1 MPSIPHE
8 APLELL
14 RSQPLLAAV
23 LLRSQRVA
31 VPASA
36 TASLAS
42 SEATSSVPTERRADA
57 VVVLADPGGP
67 RLAVVIEVQLRY
79 DADKLY
85 SWPTYVVQARAAH
98 RCPAVLLVI
107 CPTSATARR
116 CRAPILTG
124 HPGFDLAPLVI
135 DSTTMP
141 AADLPETAPAG
152 PEVAV
157 LGVLTGAL
165 DLGEDSVRRQ
175 VLASLANLEADRLKT
190 YTVFI
195 LNAASPSVRKE
206 LEALMTTT
214 EFHNDFVDR
223 LMAEGTE
230 RLLAR
235 GKAEGKAEGT
245 AEGLAQMILRVLS
258 ARGVETP
265 PAERERVLRC
275 SDTSQ
280 LATWGDRAATAT
292 SIDDVFGA

>member
-14 RSQPLLAAV
+14 RRQPLLVAV
-23 LLRSQRVA
+23 LLRSLRVA
-31 VPASA
+31 VPAAA

-42 SEATSSVPTERRADA
+42 SEASSSVPTERRADA
-57 VVVLADPGGP
+57 VVLADPGGT
-67 RLAVVIEVQLRY
+67 RVAVVIEVQLRY

-116 CRAPILTG
+116 CRLPIATG
-124 HPGFDLAPLVI
+124 HPGFDLIPLVI
-135 DSTTMP
+135 DSATVP
-141 AADLPETAPAG
+141 APGQPGTEAAAPEL
-152 PEVAV
+152 AV
-157 LGVLTGAL
+157 LGALTGAL
-165 DLGEDSVRRQ
+165 DLNEDNARRQ
-175 VLASLANLEADRLKT
+175 VLTSLADLEDDRLKT

-195 LNAASPSVRKE
+195 LNAASPSARKE

-223 LMAEGTE
+223 LVAEGSE
-230 RLLAR
+230 RLIAK
-235 GKAEGKAEGT
+235 GK

-265 PAERERVLRC
+265 PAARERVLNC
-275 SDTSQ
+275 SDASQ
-280 LATWGDRAATAT
+280 LVTWGDRAATAT

>member
-14 RSQPLLAAV
+14 RRQPLLAAV
-23 LLRSQRVA
+23 LLRSLRVA
-31 VPASA
+31 VPAAA

-57 VVVLADPGGP
+57 VVVLADPGAS

-107 CPTSATARR
+107 CPTTATARR
-116 CRAPILTG
+116 CRTPIATG
-124 HPGFDLAPLVI
+124 HPGFDLIPLVV
-135 DSTTMP
+135 DSATVP
-141 AADLPETAPAG
+141 APGQPGAEVAAPEL
-152 PEVAV
+152 AV

-165 DLGEDSVRRQ
+165 DLDEDNVRRQ
-175 VLASLANLEADRLKT
+175 VLTSLADLGDDRLKT

-195 LNAASPSVRKE
+195 LNAASPSARKE

-223 LMAEGTE
+223 LVAEGSE
-230 RLLAR
+230 RLIAK
-235 GKAEGKAEGT
+235 GK

-265 PAERERVLRC
+265 PEARERVLHC
-275 SDTSQ
+275 ADASQ